1 MAKLTITVPDEDL
14 EFFQAGAAR
23 NGLALSPYV
32 VRAAKIGALWEDANR
47 PRPRDEAADL
57 TRAEELAALDAASDA
72 EARGHGHAA

>member
-47 PRPRDEAADL
+47 PRPRDEAVDL
-57 TRAEELAALDAASDA
+57 TRAKELAALDAEADA